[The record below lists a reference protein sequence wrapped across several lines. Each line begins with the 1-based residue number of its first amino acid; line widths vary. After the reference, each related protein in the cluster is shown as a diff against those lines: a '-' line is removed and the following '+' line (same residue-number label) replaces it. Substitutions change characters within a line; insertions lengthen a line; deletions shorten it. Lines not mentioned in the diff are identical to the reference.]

1 MPKAVS
7 GTYTLKK
14 KVEKIVLHYGYLSAR
29 KAIIWLSIT
38 QQSLHDTEISKY

>member
-29 KAIIWLSIT
+29 KAIT
-38 QQSLHDTEISKY
+38 QQSLHDTKISKY